1 MFDRPMT
8 WRRAAWAVALGLIL
22 MLSVPAPSFAQEDA
36 AQVPP
41 ELLRLE
47 DRLELTEAQKLKAR
61 PIFEESAQQRRDVM
75 EKNGVTPGSFDQLGR
90 GQRSSMGRAMR
101 DIRKETE
108 KKLAKILTAEQ
119 LQEYRKVQEEARERR
134 RDQLDRG
141 GR

>member
-8 WRRAAWAVALGLIL
+8 WRRAAWAVAFGLIL
-22 MLSVPAPSFAQEDA
+22 TVSAPAPSHAQEDA

-41 ELLRLE
+41 EILKLE
-47 DRLELTEAQKLKAR
+47 DRLALTEEQKLKTR
-61 PIFEESAQQRRDVM
+61 PIFDESAQQRRDVM

-134 RDQLDRG
+134 REQLDRG
-141 GR
+141 ER